1 MPRTQAVLKLMRLL
15 SAEVTACI
23 HNGHQKLEPATN
35 PLHNLSRCSNA
46 GAANKAISLSYN
58 HVYMPLPKSF
68 SYVPALLCTKEATSI
83 LVGSITLRTTKSA
96 CLLRCQG
103 AGKRESLKEYIFCQ
117 PQHRLSTSSNIGLGT
132 QMTIYLTAF
141 PFC

>member
-1 MPRTQAVLKLMRLL
+1 MRLL
-15 SAEVTACI
+15 SAEVTAYI

-35 PLHNLSRCSNA
+35 PLYNLPHCSNA
-46 GAANKAISLSYN
+46 GAANKAISLGYN

-103 AGKRESLKEYIFCQ
+103 AGKRESLKEYILL
-117 PQHRLSTSSNIGLGT
+117 PT
-132 QMTIYLTAF
+132 TA
-141 PFC
+141 PTVNK